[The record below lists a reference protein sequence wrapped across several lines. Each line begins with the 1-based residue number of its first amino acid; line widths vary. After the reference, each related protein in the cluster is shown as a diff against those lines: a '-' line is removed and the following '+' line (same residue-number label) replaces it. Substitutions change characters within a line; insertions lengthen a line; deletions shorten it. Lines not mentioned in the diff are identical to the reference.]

1 MYKVLYKQGY
11 VILLRLQDNG
21 NTKLIYACAVI
32 SFHPAIDISTVY
44 LLILQMDLVFMPRLK
59 KFDQFF
65 FTIELLASY
74 PSGRECNNRRF
85 ALALQQQA
93 NAKHS

>member
-65 FTIELLASY
+65 LQLSYLLVT
-74 PSGRECNNRRF
+74 PPVGNVITGG
-85 ALALQQQA
+85 L
-93 NAKHS
+93 H